1 MTLLAGN
8 LLSLAGCLLMVS
20 IGFVTKKERILYLQC
35 VQCGLMGG
43 ANAILGAG
51 AGAVANL
58 LSVARNLLFAKRG
71 GSPGWKVFF
80 IAVQVALTL
89 RGGMSGWLD
98 WLPIVATAQFT
109 WFLDTKRDETL
120 KLSCVVGQ
128 AMWTVYD
135 FSYRNYAAFVFD
147 LLTLGSN
154 AVGLARLRGKKAEI
168 SD

>member
-20 IGFVTKKERILYLQC
+20 IGFVTKKERILSLQC

-43 ANAILGAG
+43 ANYILGAG
-51 AGAVANL
+51 AGTVANL

-71 GSPGWKVFF
+71 GTLGWKLFF
-80 IAVQVALTL
+80 IAAQVALTL
-89 RGGMSGWLD
+89 WGGMSGWLD
-98 WLPIVATAQFT
+98 WLPVLATAQFT
-109 WFLDTKRDETL
+109 WCLDTKRDMTL
-120 KLSCVVGQ
+120 KLSCITGQ

-135 FSYRNYAAFVFD
+135 LSYRNYAAFLFD

-154 AVGLARLRGKKAEI
+154 AVGLARLHGKKAEI